1 MPSESAVPVAVHGF
15 TWTAALMAVANIL
28 IGGLFVAIVRTRPAL
43 KKIANEREANLLTER
58 AAEMEKMGERIEALE
73 TQIEQQRTRHEAER
87 ALDRHR
93 LNNMD
98 QCLTYLFMVFE
109 KMPEKVPEAMAAVKE
124 MRAEQLKAEALEKA
138 AIHAAA
144 MNATTSKD

>member
-1 MPSESAVPVAVHGF
+1 MTEPSVPVHVGF
-15 TWTAALMAVANIL
+15 TWTSGLLALANLL
-28 IGGLFVAIVRTRPAL
+28 IGGVFVALIKTRPAL

-58 AAEMEKMGERIEALE
+58 AEQMEAMQKRVDALE
-73 TQIEQQRTRHEAER
+73 VKLEQERVRHEAER

-98 QCLTYLFMVFE
+98 QCLNYLFMVFE
-109 KMPEKVPEAMAAVKE
+109 KMPEKVPEAMSAVKE
-124 MRAEQLKAEALEKA
+124 MRARQIETETLEKA

-144 MNATTSKD
+144 IKGAEA